1 MSEKGGSFRANP
13 LVHRWFKL
21 VMLGACLVILILWGT
36 HSVNLSVTNAPK
48 NFVILKFNDSS
59 KEFRPE
65 FKDLGYANAS
75 NLPPQEKLGNFS
87 DNERGSSIE
96 ASGSRIGNWILAEL
110 EDNYS
115 SKLLD
120 AWLAPAGEPCKDSR
134 SVGIRVPGLDG
145 REGLELST
153 GDIHEFVFQALDEKG
168 QAHCLGGDYFEID
181 LSGEKWKSRPPT
193 KDLGNGT
200 YKFYLQVHPDFYGDY
215 NVTIILL
222 FQHYEGMRFSP
233 QRFAFDRVLRVI
245 PIKFTK
251 SRAELPAILQC
262 VRSDLA
268 RMVWSGRWTRHAKND
283 SCLVDE
289 GGRFICQ
296 DPNFPCQKPWCHGPM
311 GVLESNGWVYS
322 AHCSFKMFSTE
333 EAWECLNN
341 KWIFWWGDSN
351 HCDTI
356 HNVLHFILDVHDVQV
371 VPRRFDAN
379 ITNPKNPSQTVRFTS
394 IFNGHPNDTG
404 NYQGLNSLVNARYR
418 EMLKGYFSGNVVPDT
433 IIMNSGLHDGVYW
446 PSVRAFIRGADYA
459 AAFWSEVIQGVK
471 QRHKVPPKLLYRT
484 TVTTGGYA
492 RTLAYNPQKM
502 EAFNLIVL
510 DKLRAYAALDIVID
524 DFDMTFPW
532 HYDNRCNDGV
542 HYGRAPAKLVWRDGQ
557 IGHQYFV
564 DLMLGHVLLNAMCT
578 RW

>member
-13 LVHRWFKL
+13 RVHWWFKL
-21 VMLGACLVILILWGT
+21 VVLGACLVILILWGI
-36 HSVNLSVTNAPK
+36 HSVNLSVINAPK
-48 NFVILKFNDSS
+48 DFVILKFNGSS

-65 FKDLGYANAS
+65 FKDFGYS
-75 NLPPQEKLGNFS
+75 NLQLPPQDEP
-87 DNERGSSIE
+87 
-96 ASGSRIGNWILAEL
+96 SGSRIGNWVLAEL

-115 SKLLD
+115 SKLLEG
-120 AWLAPAGEPCKDSR
+120 WLTPGGEPCKDSR
-134 SVGIRVPGLDG
+134 SVGIRVPGLDD

-153 GDIHEFVFQALDEKG
+153 GDIHEFVFQAVDEKG

-200 YKFYLQVHPDFYGDY
+200 YRFHLQVHPDFHGDY

-233 QRFAFDRVLRVI
+233 QRFAFDRVLRVF
-245 PIKFTK
+245 PVKFTK
-251 SRAELPAILQC
+251 SRAELPEISQC

-268 RMVWSGRWTRHAKND
+268 RNVWSGRWTRHAKND
-283 SCLVDE
+283 TCLVDN

-296 DPNFPCQKPWCHGPM
+296 DPSFPCQKPWCHGAM
-311 GVLESNGWVYS
+311 GGLESNGWVYS
-322 AHCSFKMFSTE
+322 AHCSFKMFSSE
-333 EAWECLNN
+333 EAWNCLNK

-356 HNVLHFILDVHDVQV
+356 RNILHFILDFHDIPD

-379 ITNPKNPSQTVRFTS
+379 ITNPKDPSQTVRLTS
-394 IFNGHPNDTG
+394 IFNGHPNETG
-404 NYQGLNSLVNARYR
+404 NYHGLYSLANAEYR
-418 EMLKGYFSGNVVPDT
+418 EFLKGYFSGNVVPDT

-446 PSVRAFIRGADYA
+446 PSIRAFIKGADYT
-459 AAFWSEVIQGVK
+459 AAFWSEVIQAVK

-502 EAFNLIVL
+502 EAFNGVVL
-510 DKLRAYAALDIVID
+510 DKLRAYAALDMVID
-524 DFDMTFPW
+524 DFDMTYPW

-564 DLMLGHVLLNAMCT
+564 DLMLGHVLLNALCS